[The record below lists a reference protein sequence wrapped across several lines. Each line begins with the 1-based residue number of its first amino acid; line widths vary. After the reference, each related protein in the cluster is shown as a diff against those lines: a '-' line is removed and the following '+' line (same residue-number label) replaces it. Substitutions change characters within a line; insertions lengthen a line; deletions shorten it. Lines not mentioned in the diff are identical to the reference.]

1 MACVS
6 LSESGH
12 KMFGHS
18 VCHTQDIGHVVRLN
32 FYQAYR
38 DKGPTPWRFHSGAAE
53 NGRVRQAG
61 VDS

>member
-1 MACVS
+1 
-6 LSESGH
+6 
-12 KMFGHS
+12 MFGHS

-61 VDS
+61 V